1 VSAPLHV
8 IVDGG
13 LDDALA
19 LAVLVGLHHPIE
31 QVIATEGSIDLVTTA
46 SVTRRLLTTLG
57 SSVPVRL
64 GVDHGIAGPYPD
76 GRDPFHGPDGF
87 GSRASAL
94 LPATTPTGRFQRLDG
109 PVQCT
114 GALTTVAL
122 GLRAGQSVSAVTWM
136 GGSVA
141 VGGNMTPAAEF
152 NAWMDPTAA
161 DDVLTSGVPVRMVPL
176 DVTRRFVWS
185 TAELDALAAAG
196 RLGAIYSE
204 AIGFA
209 QSRDGRFLPHDAVT
223 AVALVR
229 PDLFA
234 WSSCSV
240 RCETSGGLASG
251 ATIIDRD
258 PDTGPGRVMVADDVM
273 VAEVNEEILGAVA
286 DLVP

>member
-1 VSAPLHV
+1 VTAPLHV
-8 IVDGG
+8 VVDGG

-19 LAVLVGLHHPIE
+19 LAVLVGLDHPIE
-31 QVIATEGSIDLVTTA
+31 QVIATEGSIDLATTA
-46 SVTRRLLTTLG
+46 SVTQRLMTTLG
-57 SSVPVRL
+57 SPVPVRL
-64 GVDHGIAGPYPD
+64 GADRGILGPYPE

-94 LPATTPTGRFQRLDG
+94 LPATTPTGRFQRLDA
-109 PVQCT
+109 PVLCT

-122 GLRAGQSVSAVTWM
+122 ALRAGHSVSEVTWM

-141 VGGNMTPAAEF
+141 LGGNMTPAAEF

-176 DVTRRFVWS
+176 DVTTRFVWS
-185 TAELDALAAAG
+185 SAELDALGAAG

-209 QSRDGRFLPHDAVT
+209 HTRDGRFLPHDAVT

-229 PDLFA
+229 PDLFV
-234 WSSCSV
+234 WTGCSV
-240 RCETSGGLASG
+240 RCETSGGPSCG

-258 PDTGPGRVMVADDVM
+258 REDGRSHVMVAEDVM
-273 VAEVNEEILGAVA
+273 VAEVTEEILGAVA
-286 DLVP
+286 RLGP